1 MDPASDQQVLR
12 DDTTKNCLCIIEE
25 FARFFANLRVVEN
38 SRITAAQFPR
48 MEKRRPIDERNQV
61 FKFRYTRA
69 DADEFRF
76 RRDVTAPID
85 ASPVLARLRKCQQFF
100 VMRFCGM
107 LLT

>member
-1 MDPASDQQVLR
+1 MDPACDQQVLR
-12 DDTTKNCLCIIEE
+12 DDTTKNCLRIIEE

-38 SRITAAQFPR
+38 TRITAAQFPR

-76 RRDVTAPID
+76 RRDVTAQSMRVRFSR
-85 ASPVLARLRKCQQFF
+85 ASASVSNFLARAFAAC
-100 VMRFCGM
+100 C
-107 LLT
+107 